1 MSLPGCRAVN
11 AAAAGWQ
18 VPSCR
23 RCVAPPI
30 SGSLPSTSCEN
41 HSLRSN
47 RRRDHL
53 WHLAKA
59 NEPNDNFYREVAA
72 RFGGRWLVRSNLR
85 GPGDPE
91 PSSRAVLNISEL
103 SVPGWDH
110 APYKVCAG
118 AQEMHGMPESCC
130 GGQQI
135 VSAWLGPR
143 TPLQA
148 VCGTGRCVRQPDPV
162 SALHEALQR
171 ILVVG
176 WFHIATPGFP
186 SPCSQAGSEHAKMAV
201 CVGMREGGEEDAA
214 AAAFACFVGSLH
226 AAAAANQRQQ

>member
-1 MSLPGCRAVN
+1 MQQLQVGRYHHAAV
-11 AAAAGWQ
+11 ASPLRS
-18 VPSCR
+18 VVHS
-23 RCVAPPI
+23 
-30 SGSLPSTSCEN
+30 PSTSCED

-130 GGQQI
+130 GCQQL
-135 VSAWLGPR
+135 SLPGWDHAP
-143 TPLQA
+143 PSS
-148 VCGTGRCVRQPDPV
+148 CVRQ
-162 SALHEALQR
+162 R
-171 ILVVG
+171 
-176 WFHIATPGFP
+176 
-186 SPCSQAGSEHAKMAV
+186 KV
-201 CVGMREGGEEDAA
+201 CAA
-214 AAAFACFVGSLH
+214 ARPCQCPA
-226 AAAAANQRQQ
+226 